1 MWNNVHRC
9 FARRLVFYF
18 SSIGE
23 EGEVIYRERW
33 RLIDVSRSKVRG
45 IGFSIAPPPL
55 PSLTDASSSSS
66 SSNNLAH
73 EISLMNNSRPSCR
86 YLRICSSLPET
97 IALVNTRPPRGLD
110 RFQSSFRPK
119 KCLEPIFPTKTRP
132 SKIFR
137 TNYDRENLRVEYYRL
152 IFLYF
157 SV

>member
-23 EGEVIYRERW
+23 EGGVIYRERW

-119 KCLEPIFPTKTRP
+119 NVSNRSFQRKRGRAKFFVLITIE
-132 SKIFR
+132 KIF
-137 TNYDRENLRVEYYRL
+137 E
-152 IFLYF
+152 
-157 SV
+157 